1 MAWLLASCHVA
12 SPLLERVCQLGVL
25 PLGEG
30 EGATARALLEGLP
43 YGHRCRLRGDREGP
57 PVLSQGGGNQAETAA
72 AVLPEVHGDGACR
85 GGGEGTVQC
94 PFEPQFNGSGQPAPF
109 PSSSL

>member
-1 MAWLLASCHVA
+1 MA
-12 SPLLERVCQLGVL
+12 SPLLERVCPLGVL

-30 EGATARALLEGLP
+30 EGATASGLLEGLP

-57 PVLSQGGGNQAETAA
+57 PVLSQGVGNQAETAA
-72 AVLPEVHGDGACR
+72 AVLLEVHGDGACR
-85 GGGEGTVQC
+85 GGGVDMVRC

>member
-1 MAWLLASCHVA
+1 M
-12 SPLLERVCQLGVL
+12 CQLGVL

-72 AVLPEVHGDGACR
+72 AVLLEVHGDGACR
-85 GGGEGTVQC
+85 GGGEGTVRC